1 MTNAMFNLE
10 HSAEDKV
17 KVSKLAPTL
26 TRLEDIRNSWDDDF
40 AINQKLRRK
49 FRTEKKEIQDKEVCD
64 GFYFSFFLLMIFK
77 KVASEL
83 NLNFDNSFSI
93 LKITAA
99 LRISIFRQFSLI
111 LSP

>member
-1 MTNAMFNLE
+1 MMTNAMFNLE

-49 FRTEKKEIQDKEVCD
+49 FRTEKKEIQEKEVCNR
-64 GFYFSFFLLMIFK
+64 FYFFFYLLIIF

-83 NLNFDNSFSI
+83 IINGFNYSFNQY
-93 LKITAA
+93 LKSYSWIKKYT
-99 LRISIFRQFSLI
+99 FSVQL
-111 LSP
+111 

>member
-1 MTNAMFNLE
+1 MTYIYIHTYIHLKLFFRQFADREVKEKMMTNAMFNLE

-49 FRTEKKEIQDKEVCD
+49 FRTEKKEIQEKEVCD
-64 GFYFSFFLLMIFK
+64 RFCFFFYLLIIF
-77 KVASEL
+77 
-83 NLNFDNSFSI
+83 
-93 LKITAA
+93 
-99 LRISIFRQFSLI
+99 
-111 LSP
+111 